1 MELACE
7 SVVPGL
13 SCEYIA
19 RGDDVVAVQSEMMA
33 HGGGA
38 HSHLIDGGSPEEI
51 SRMKEE
57 MEAHIFDLLRI
68 R

>member
-19 RGDDVVAVQSEMMA
+19 KGDTIVAVQSEMMR
-33 HGGGA
+33 HTDEA
-38 HSHLIDGGSPEEI
+38 HSYHLDGSSPQEVA
-51 SRMKEE
+51 RMKEE
-57 MEAHIFDLLRI
+57 MEAHIFDLLTVR
-68 R
+68 

>member
-1 MELACE
+1 MQLACE

-19 RGDDVVAVQSEMMA
+19 KGDDVVAVQSEMMA
-33 HGGGA
+33 HGGQA
-38 HSHLIDGGSPEEI
+38 HSHLIDGGSPEDI
-51 SRMKEE
+51 SRMKDE
-57 MEAHIFDLLRI
+57 MEAHIFDLLTI